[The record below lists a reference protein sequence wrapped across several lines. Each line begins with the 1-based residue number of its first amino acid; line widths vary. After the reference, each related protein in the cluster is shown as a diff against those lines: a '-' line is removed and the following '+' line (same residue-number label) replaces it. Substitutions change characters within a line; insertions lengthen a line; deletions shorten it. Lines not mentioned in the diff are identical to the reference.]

1 MITGNVSGGDEG
13 NRNLEK
19 AGKNLKAKLGKIILK
34 RSKLLATYVKKEFM
48 TGGTTP
54 TKLKKRSGDLM
65 SSTDW
70 LPLKTT
76 VDTIEGGMK
85 FGTKYAITHVGPEGS
100 EKIIKAK
107 PGKALAIPLK
117 AAMTGTGV
125 ARGKPPGKSGESSL
139 WGETFIRSIKAGE
152 PEGGKKGRAII
163 FGKAKWVRGQK
174 MGAVKGKIVPLFL
187 LVKQVKVPRRIFP
200 LTILK
205 HVEPQIV
212 EDLRKM
218 NLMVTESGVV

>member
-1 MITGNVSGGDEG
+1 VITGTVSGGDEG
-13 NRNLEK
+13 NRNLDNV
-19 AGKNLKAKLGKIILK
+19 GKNLKANLGKIILK
-34 RSKLLATYVKKEFM
+34 RSKLLATYVKTQFM
-48 TGGTTP
+48 VGGTTP
-54 TKLKKRSGDLM
+54 TKLARRTGDLI

-70 LPLKTT
+70 LPITAT
-76 VDTIEGGMK
+76 ADTIEGGMK
-85 FGTKYAITHVGPEGS
+85 FGTRYAITHVGPKGS

-107 PGKALAIPLK
+107 PGGALAIPLK
-117 AAMTGTGV
+117 AALTGAGV
-125 ARGKPPGKSGESSL
+125 PKGKPRDKSL
-139 WGETFIRSIKAGE
+139 WGETFIRTVISEKTGE
-152 PEGGKKGRAII
+152 KQAII

-218 NLMVTESGVV
+218 NLMVTESGVD